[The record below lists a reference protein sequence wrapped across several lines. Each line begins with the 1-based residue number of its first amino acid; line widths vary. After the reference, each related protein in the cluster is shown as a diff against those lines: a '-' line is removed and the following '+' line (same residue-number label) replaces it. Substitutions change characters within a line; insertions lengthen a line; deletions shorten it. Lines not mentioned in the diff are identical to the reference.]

1 MVWWQHSAGGGWR
14 RVRQL
19 ADGFQVQV
27 QYLRRGK
34 ADSEFFFPM
43 TKFHLGAGVA
53 AFGYYDSLIL
63 YYSGNVSP
71 EESMGRAQPVGMG
84 RN

>member
-1 MVWWQHSAGGGWR
+1 MQAEAGVELGNSQMASKFKCNIYVEEKR
-14 RVRQL
+14 IQ
-19 ADGFQVQV
+19 
-27 QYLRRGK
+27 
-34 ADSEFFFPM
+34 SFFSM
-43 TKFHLGAGVA
+43 RKFHLGAGVA

-71 EESMGRAQPVGMG
+71 EESMERAQPVGMG